1 MEEVQQ
7 DHQYRLFLR
16 LFMSEDILDVKT
28 TNDSSIT
35 NIDEVLSRKPK
46 LKRFVGYKDAITNP
60 VFVDKG
66 EQGFVFRFKHN
77 ERDLCLKLFYD
88 YEDPRPYHEKTIAL
102 ISPIGLESRA
112 FARLCDLHENGHWAV
127 QCHGWMCLTDSQLQQ
142 LREASGRVRNNWR
155 WHKARWGIVKD
166 FIADEPPSC
175 QDERFRLIISNFS
188 VPKRGQ
194 ILPRDVKKENYRGE
208 LIVDLGST
216 VTFPFCRYFARQTD
230 LDKFFEYLDQ
240 FGLPAWDR

>member
-7 DHQYRLFLR
+7 DHQYHLFLR
-16 LFMSEDILDVKT
+16 LFI
-28 TNDSSIT
+28 
-35 NIDEVLSRKPK
+35 KPK

-112 FARLCDLHENGHWAV
+112 FARLCDLHGKWPLGSA
-127 QCHGWMCLTDSQLQQ
+127 

-155 WHKARWGIVKD
+155 WHKVRWGIVKD

-216 VTFPFCRYFARQTD
+216 VTFPFYRYFARQTD
-230 LDKFFEYLDQ
+230 LDKFFEALDQ